1 MNVSIPPTQY
11 RRIFESAPGVFLLLL
26 PDAGFTIAGVS
37 DEYLRGTLRQR
48 DEIVGRPVFDVFP
61 DNPLTPEANSTRN
74 LGRSLARVL
83 ATCAPDVMPI
93 QRYDVPRADGEG
105 FELRYWSPVNAPVL
119 DDDGT
124 LLYILHRV
132 DNVTE
137 YVRQGEE
144 NLRQRSVSEQLS
156 AEKQHMEAE
165 IVQRSRELDTLN
177 SSLHEANAALS
188 EYARGAREEA
198 ERKNEFLAMLG
209 HELRNPLAAL
219 SSALQVW
226 EATGADARRQQELQ
240 AICRRQ
246 MGNLTRLVDDL
257 LEMSR
262 VDRGEV
268 ELQRAPLDLRDVLGS
283 ALHAA
288 RTLFDRQSVTLAT
301 RVAPAPLRLVGDA
314 TRLEQVLVNLL
325 GNAAKYSPRGAAV
338 EVRLDPVAR
347 AGHAWARIE
356 VADAGS
362 GIPPDKLEAIFG
374 MFVQVDTRIDR
385 ARGGLGIGL
394 SLVRALV
401 DLHGGHAWAESAGL
415 GSGSR
420 FIVEL
425 PLAPVFEADP
435 PLAPSSPYSLP
446 PAGAAVREVLVIE
459 DNADAR
465 ETLCALLAASGYAVT
480 SATDGHDGLAQIVR
494 NRPDVAI
501 VDIGLPGLD
510 GFEVARGARQALGPD
525 TPRLV
530 ALTGYSS
537 AEVGSAAGEAGFDLH
552 VVKPISLASLAEV
565 LAGKAPQG

>member
-1 MNVSIPPTQY
+1 MAI
-11 RRIFESAPGVFLLLL
+11 RC
-26 PDAGFTIAGVS
+26 
-37 DEYLRGTLRQR
+37 
-48 DEIVGRPVFDVFP
+48 P
-61 DNPLTPEANSTRN
+61 DNPLTPEAHSTRN

-83 ATCAPDVMPI
+83 ATHAPDVMAI
-93 QRYDVPRADGEG
+93 QRYDVPRVDGQG
-105 FELRYWSPVNAPVL
+105 FETRYWSSVNAPVL
-119 DDDGT
+119 AD
-124 LLYILHRV
+124 
-132 DNVTE
+132 
-137 YVRQGEE
+137 YVRLGEE

-198 ERKNEFLAMLG
+198 ERKNEFLAMLA

-226 EATGADARRQQELQ
+226 EVAGTDARRQQELQ
-240 AICRRQ
+240 AVCRRQ

-257 LEMSR
+257 LEMLR
-262 VDRGEV
+262 MDRGEV

-283 ALHAA
+283 ALHAVRA
-288 RTLFDRQSVTLAT
+288 LFDRHSVTLAT
-301 RVAPAPLRLVGDA
+301 RVAPAALPMIGDA

-338 EVRLDPVAR
+338 EVRLDAIEHDR
-347 AGHAWARIE
+347 CGWARIE
-356 VADAGS
+356 VADAGR

-401 DLHGGHAWAESAGL
+401 DLHGSRAWVESAGL

-435 PLAPSSPYSLP
+435 PPAPSSPSSLP

-480 SATDGHDGLAQIVR
+480 SAADGHDGLSQIVR

-501 VDIGLPGLD
+501 VDIGLPSLD
-510 GFEVARGARQALGPD
+510 GFEVARGARQALGRD

-537 AEVGSAAGEAGFDLH
+537 AEVGAAALDAGFDLH

-565 LAGKAPQG
+565 LAAKAPQG